1 MRYVKFILGAL
12 AVFLIVGFILEN
24 QQRVSVQ
31 FLGWSMPELPISL
44 YILLS
49 LLIGLAVGPLFGWYS
64 SLRSSRG

>member
-1 MRYVKFILGAL
+1 M
-12 AVFLIVGFILEN
+12 GFILEN